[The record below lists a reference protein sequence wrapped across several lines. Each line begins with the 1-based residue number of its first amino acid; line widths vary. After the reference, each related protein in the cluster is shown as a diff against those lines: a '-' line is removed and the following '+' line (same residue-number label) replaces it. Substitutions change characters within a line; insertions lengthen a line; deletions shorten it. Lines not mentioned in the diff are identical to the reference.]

1 MILDKLNMNSK
12 LDRSDYKEQLPLLQV
27 KLRDLEFKLY
37 KKRIPAV
44 IVYQGWDAAGKGGN
58 IKRLIAKLDPR
69 GYRVIGIKAPTQ
81 EEKNHHYLW
90 RFWKQVP
97 KAGHITI
104 FDRSWYGRVLV
115 ERIEGFCS
123 EKEWERAYQEINE
136 FEENLHNY
144 GTVIVKFWVHITKE
158 EQYRR
163 FKERETNPFKQ
174 WKLTD
179 EDWRNREKWDIYKEA
194 VEEMLRR
201 TSTLYAPWTII
212 EGNDKPFAR
221 IKALKTVIEAIEN
234 RLKHE

>member
-1 MILDKLNMNSK
+1 MILDKLDMTQK
-12 LDRSDYKEQLPLLQV
+12 LDRDDYKKQLPELQV
-27 KLRDLEFKLY
+27 KLRDLEFKMY

-44 IVYQGWDAAGKGGN
+44 IVYQGWDAAGKGGS
-58 IKRLIAKLDPR
+58 IKRLTAQLDPR

-90 RFWKQVP
+90 RFWNQVP
-97 KAGHITI
+97 KAGHLTI

-123 EKEWERAYQEINE
+123 QREWERAYQEINE
-136 FEENLHNY
+136 FEQNLHNY

-163 FKERETNPFKQ
+163 FKERETNPFKR

-179 EDWRNREKWDIYKEA
+179 EDWRNREKWDLYQDA

-221 IKALKTVIEAIEN
+221 VKALATTVSAIEN
-234 RLKHE
+234 RLKQ